1 MVAEDTTPYDKLLE
15 ALSDRL
21 YRDLHRAPLDNGRS
35 GWELACKALLWYFLS
50 DGPFSRKTLA
60 KNITLDTVLDAFR
73 KTTLRCGLADPIAV
87 ELFLANLVIA
97 TESEAQEPLS

>member
-1 MVAEDTTPYDKLLE
+1 
-15 ALSDRL
+15 
-21 YRDLHRAPLDNGRS
+21 
-35 GWELACKALLWYFLS
+35 
-50 DGPFSRKTLA
+50 LA
-60 KNITLDTVLDAFR
+60 KNITLDTVLNAFR